1 MKQLAWHHVHNEAFK
16 RLGGIAAVNRIDN
29 LKTGVASGSGVWGTI
44 NTSYAAYARTMGFH
58 VDPHEAR
65 QPQQKGKVERRV
77 GAFKKLDLSRVFE
90 SLEELQVYTDETLQR
105 DSVIRKCPVTGK
117 SVHETWSSERELL
130 QPLPKTM
137 PTPFDAIKQ
146 AAVHKDCTIRFE
158 GRTYSVPYRFA
169 RKAVEVRGCS
179 GFIEIADP
187 SSGEIVKKY
196 PRNTEELL
204 HIDPAC
210 YDHDGLQGEIPTPLP
225 LGRMARRLD
234 EIATTGVAI
243 RSIDFYAAL
252 ASDIQSD
259 GSDLSTSKEA
269 IR

>member
-105 DSVIRKCPVTGK
+105 DSC
-117 SVHETWSSERELL
+117 LL
-130 QPLPKTM
+130 YTSPSPRDQ
-137 PTPFDAIKQ
+137 
-146 AAVHKDCTIRFE
+146 
-158 GRTYSVPYRFA
+158 
-169 RKAVEVRGCS
+169 RGS
-179 GFIEIADP
+179 RMP
-187 SSGEIVKKY
+187 SS
-196 PRNTEELL
+196 
-204 HIDPAC
+204 A
-210 YDHDGLQGEIPTPLP
+210 
-225 LGRMARRLD
+225 
-234 EIATTGVAI
+234 
-243 RSIDFYAAL
+243 
-252 ASDIQSD
+252 
-259 GSDLSTSKEA
+259 
-269 IR
+269 